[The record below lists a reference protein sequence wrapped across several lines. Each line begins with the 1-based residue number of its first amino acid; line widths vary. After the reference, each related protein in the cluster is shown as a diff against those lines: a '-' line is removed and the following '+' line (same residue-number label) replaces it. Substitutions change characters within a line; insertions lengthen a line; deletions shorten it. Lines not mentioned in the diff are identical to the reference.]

1 MVIKVTGV
9 DVIDENLTAE
19 LARRGIVTETFRRL
33 APDKKDLI
41 YRTAVELFGKFG
53 YDGLSV
59 EQLCREAAISKGS
72 FFQYFPS
79 KSHLLE
85 YVVLIFDE
93 FLTRWMAELRQ
104 AETAVLACERLHYL
118 YHALVVNSKL
128 YPAQERF
135 FLFVTRGLEHAA
147 VELEGIDLERH
158 FNEYIA
164 EIIER
169 GEQTGEIRGD
179 FDVELTAHLTSL
191 IIEGLLRRR
200 YSGRRLPR
208 RETGDYLISFLF
220 DGIKA

>member
-1 MVIKVTGV
+1 ML
-9 DVIDENLTAE
+9 DENIIAD
-19 LARRGIVTETFRRL
+19 LAQRGIVTETFRRL
-33 APDKKDLI
+33 TADKKELVYGAAI
-41 YRTAVELFGKFG
+41 ELFGKFG

-59 EQLCREAAISKGS
+59 DQLCREAAISKGS

-85 YVVLIFDE
+85 FVVLMFDD
-93 FLTRWMAELRQ
+93 FLAKWMVDLRQ
-104 AETAVLACERLHYL
+104 TETAVFARERLLYL
-118 YHALVVNSKL
+118 YDAIVVNSKL

-147 VELEGIDLERH
+147 VQLEGIDLDRH
-158 FNEYIA
+158 FSEYIT
-164 EIIER
+164 EIIQR

-191 IIEGLLRRR
+191 LIEGLIRRR
-200 YSGRRLPR
+200 YTAGRLPR
-208 RETGDYLISFLF
+208 RETGEYLISFLF